1 MNVADAGRLLT
12 GATVSRRQVG
22 EKSGTLPGTGFFGN
36 LFVRVSA
43 AQAGIRARKGRQAE
57 RG

>member
-1 MNVADAGRLLT
+1 MNAVNAARPFAVRAVGRLNAEAEN
-12 GATVSRRQVG
+12 GR
-22 EKSGTLPGTGFFGN
+22 LPGTLLFGN

-43 AQAGIRARKGRQAE
+43 AQAGIRARKGRHTE

>member
-1 MNVADAGRLLT
+1 MSDVDAGRPAAGLT
-12 GATVSRRQVG
+12 GRTLHAEGGDGR
-22 EKSGTLPGTGFFGN
+22 LPGRLFFGN

-43 AQAGIRARKGRQAE
+43 AQAGIRARKGRHTE

>member
-1 MNVADAGRLLT
+1 MNEIDPGRLVTESVNPAGL
-12 GATVSRRQVG
+12 VG
-22 EKSGTLPGTGFFGN
+22 EETGSLPGTGFFGN

-43 AQAGIRARKGRQAE
+43 AQAGIRARKGRHTE

>member
-1 MNVADAGRLLT
+1 MNAMSAAQPFALRAGRRLNAEA
-12 GATVSRRQVG
+12 GNGR
-22 EKSGTLPGTGFFGN
+22 LPGALFFGN

-43 AQAGIRARKGRQAE
+43 AQAGIRARKGRHTE

>member
-1 MNVADAGRLLT
+1 MNAVSAARPFALRASGRLHAEAENGRLPD
-12 GATVSRRQVG
+12 
-22 EKSGTLPGTGFFGN
+22 TLFFGN

-43 AQAGIRARKGRQAE
+43 AQAGIRARKGRQIE

>member
-1 MNVADAGRLLT
+1 MNAVSAARLFALRASERLNAEAGNGRLPEAL
-12 GATVSRRQVG
+12 
-22 EKSGTLPGTGFFGN
+22 FFGN

-43 AQAGIRARKGRQAE
+43 AQAGIRARKGRQIE